1 MVRRYPEPDPASD
14 EPLQFVSYWSDER
27 LIDEAK
33 FLSVLY
39 AHVLGE
45 IEHRAQ
51 HCPQDSHIGSAER
64 CLARHR
70 HEVEAQIEQYLTNP
84 QPTSECW

>member
-1 MVRRYPEPDPASD
+1 MVRRYPEPDPARD
-14 EPLQFVSYWSDER
+14 EPLQFISHWSDER

-51 HCPQDSHIGSAER
+51 HRPPDSQIGSAER
-64 CLARHR
+64 CLTRHR
-70 HEVEAQIEQYLTNP
+70 HEVEAQIEQYLTDAHP
-84 QPTSECW
+84 PSECY